1 MTRCLQAT
9 GYFGIQE
16 KIDPVFG
23 VEGGFQ
29 LESLSINRIIKS
41 HDLLYIRVLLLMEN
55 SLQNL
60 LSGLNAV
67 ISTNESIDTMTKTEI
82 IYPKMWALQ

>member
-16 KIDPVFG
+16 KIEPVFG

-29 LESLSINRIIKS
+29 LESLSINRVINPMICYKFES
-41 HDLLYIRVLLLMEN
+41 EKGVASVHHLVLDWSEGSETN
-55 SLQNL
+55 F
-60 LSGLNAV
+60 LSIL
-67 ISTNESIDTMTKTEI
+67 I
-82 IYPKMWALQ
+82 

>member
-67 ISTNESIDTMTKTEI
+67 ISTNCPVNVHPTILLLKT
-82 IYPKMWALQ
+82 WVGLQP